1 MQAPRWHPHTGL
13 AMSTKTG
20 SLVIAQTRRA
30 GRQAQGWQAAARGG
44 LAGLVR
50 RVGQIGLAL
59 AAGLPAPA
67 LADRVTTAEQIRFG
81 VQDQAMP
88 FAYQLDGRHVGYTVD
103 ICQQVMAALEA
114 QRGKPYANPPETRWF
129 SVTPQTR
136 LIRLLAGDIDL
147 ECSSTSQ
154 TPARTRLGLVFSL
167 PIFVSDI
174 GVLLRSA
181 DGPVPASAEQWL
193 AQTPGRRV
201 VVTTEGSTSVQ
212 HLARLNSGPAGVRFD
227 VVYGRD
233 HADSFRRLRNREV
246 DAFVMDRSLL
256 AARLATDD
264 RLREAGA
271 VLPDWSPVPD
281 ATEVYGLVMREADT
295 DLQRTVQQVLCRLAR
310 PRDGDPS
317 ALQQLHQRWFDQP
330 LPLPGGAT
338 SARPL
343 GLAMHPE
350 LLRRLKSEAS
360 ACP

>member
-1 MQAPRWHPHTGL
+1 MAL
-13 AMSTKTG
+13 
-20 SLVIAQTRRA
+20 IAALSIA
-30 GRQAQGWQAAARGG
+30 GP
-44 LAGLVR
+44 AG
-50 RVGQIGLAL
+50 
-59 AAGLPAPA
+59 
-67 LADRVTTAEQIRFG
+67 ADRVTAAVQIHIG

-88 FAYQLDGRHVGYTVD
+88 FAYQLDGRPAGYTVE

-114 QRGKPYANPPETRWF
+114 YRGKPYANPPETRWV

-174 GVLLRSA
+174 GVLLRSP

-193 AQTPGRRV
+193 AQRPGRRV
-201 VVTTEGSTSVQ
+201 VVVTTEGATSVG
-212 HLARLNSGPAGVRFD
+212 HLARLNNGPAGVRVD

-233 HADSFRRLRNREV
+233 HADSLRRLLNREA

-256 AARLATDD
+256 AARLATDE

-271 VLPDWSPVPD
+271 VLPEWSPVPD
-281 ATEVYGLVMREADT
+281 ETEVYGLVMREADT
-295 DLQRTVQQVLCRLAR
+295 DLQRIVQQVLCGLAR
-310 PRDGDPS
+310 PRDGGPP
-317 ALQQLHQRWFDQP
+317 ALSQLHERWFQQP
-330 LPLPGGAT
+330 VPLPGGAT
-338 SARPL
+338 SSRPL
-343 GLAMHPE
+343 GLALHPE
-350 LLRRLKSEAS
+350 LLRRLKSASS